1 MAHHRSV
8 GVGDMAGKFTQ
19 FTHLRVCSAYSFKY
33 GTTMPQDLV
42 ARASEYE
49 MSALALTDRDGLAGA
64 IRFAQSCVDY
74 GIAPIMGIDCA
85 IDLSGSSVKD
95 LSKNVDRKK
104 LPRITILAHSEG
116 GWRSLC
122 RLLTSL
128 HTYTSRDGILIRS
141 STPVLSLDFLQRFSE
156 YSSNLLAL
164 HGPESPVGGAIA
176 LRRPDLASERFNL
189 TRELFADH
197 AIECVSHLVAG
208 DGPRSTA
215 HAARSLIFARDYKIS
230 AVVTNAVRML
240 NRDDGPVADI
250 LDSARQLVPLNTRHV
265 ERKNAEAF
273 LKSSD
278 EMIAIAHEI
287 ARAAGERSAHELLAT
302 TQEWVERTIL
312 SPTRDIGLGGIHLP
326 EPHVVGADS
335 SLQMQS
341 LLRSRS
347 EAGLNWRYHDSATIS
362 QARQR
367 LDDELATVATLG
379 YESYFL
385 TVADITDMARNRGI
399 RVAARG
405 SGAGSLICHLLGIS
419 GVDPLKH
426 GLLMERFCS
435 PLRRALPD
443 IDIDVESARRLEIYD
458 LVFKR
463 YGDSKWSHPGN
474 TSRCATV
481 AMVDTYRARHAI
493 RDTGTALGLPFVEID
508 LIAKSLP
515 HVRARNISQALS
527 SLPELRSLNLTSP
540 LTAMTIAL
548 AERLDGLPRHLAMH
562 PCAVVLSDGAFLDR
576 APLQVNAGGY
586 PMVEFDKDDV
596 EAVGLLKLDI
606 LGVRMQSTIA
616 YAIKEVERL
625 ESKGL
630 DIDAIAL
637 DDQATFDLI
646 RSTRTLGIFQV
657 ESPGQ
662 RELVGKLAPETFT
675 DLIIDISLFRP
686 GPVKSDMIRP
696 FLSARHGWTPA
707 QIIHPDLYEV
717 LRETEGVVVFHEQVI
732 WIIAILTGATLA
744 QADERRR
751 ALGSREGQQEVCD
764 WFYPTALA
772 RGYDLPTVAA
782 MWEVLRAF
790 ASFGFCKA
798 HAAAF
803 ALPTYQSA
811 WLKAHHPAAFIA
823 GVLTHDPGMY
833 PKRLILDDARQLGI
847 TIAPLD
853 INRSSSS
860 YRVERVNP
868 GSGRQPVAV
877 IDGVSTGRVLVMPDA
892 RGYAIR
898 MSFTDLDGISSQEVE
913 SIIDG
918 QPYLDLADFYSRS
931 GASFPTT
938 ERLILVGAFDAVH
951 SIHSDHSK
959 GKNLEGINR
968 RDLLL
973 HLNDLHRSPGHSS
986 LGGSQLNFG
995 FIPPAL
1001 ISSGLPD
1008 LDASEKVRYEI
1019 DHLGMDVSHHL
1030 LEFYAE
1036 FLNEIGAVKSS
1047 DLLAQR
1053 SGSSVLVAG
1062 VKVALQT
1069 PPVRSGRRVIF
1080 LTLDDG
1086 YGCNDATF
1094 FTDAQ
1099 QNYADVLFHSWLF
1112 LVRGE
1117 VRRTGPRGVSIRA
1130 TGAWELR
1137 AAYEKYTQSRSTL
1150 VV

>member
-1 MAHHRSV
+1 MAHHGSV
-8 GVGDMAGKFTQ
+8 GAGVMSGSFA
-19 FTHLRVCSAYSFKY
+19 HLRVCSAYSFKY
-33 GTTMPQDLV
+33 GTTTPHDLV

-49 MSALALTDRDGLAGA
+49 MPALALTDRDGLAGA
-64 IRFAQSCVDY
+64 IRFAQSCVEY
-74 GIAPIMGIDCA
+74 GVAPIMGIDCA
-85 IDLSGSSVKD
+85 IDLNKSLSVK
-95 LSKNVDRKK
+95 N
-104 LPRITILAHSEG
+104 LPRITMLAHSEG

-128 HTYTSRDGILIRS
+128 HTYTSSTSSNGPLIRS
-141 STPVLSLDFLQRFSE
+141 STPILTLDFLQRFSE
-156 YSSNLLAL
+156 YSRNLLVL
-164 HGPESPVGGAIA
+164 HGPESPVGAAIT
-176 LRRPDLASERFNL
+176 LRRPDLANERFNI

-215 HAARSLIFARDYKIS
+215 HAARSLIFARDYKIP
-230 AVVTNAVRML
+230 AVITNAVRMRQ
-240 NRDDGPVADI
+240 RDDGPVADI
-250 LDSARQLVPLNTRHV
+250 LDSARQLVPLHPRHV

-273 LKSSD
+273 LKSSE
-278 EMIAIAHEI
+278 EMLAIAHEI
-287 ARAAGERSAHELLAT
+287 ARAAGERTARELLTT
-302 TQEWVERTIL
+302 TQEWVERAIL

-326 EPHVVGADS
+326 EPHIVGADS

-347 EAGLNWRYHDSATIS
+347 EAGLNWRYYDNATIS

-385 TVADITDMARNRGI
+385 TVADITDMARDRGI

-463 YGDSKWSHPGN
+463 YGDASWSQPGN

-562 PCAVVLSDGAFLDR
+562 PCAVVLSDGGFLDR

-616 YAIKEVERL
+616 YAIKEIERL
-625 ESKGL
+625 EEKPL

-696 FLSARHGWTPA
+696 FLSARHGWSPA

-717 LRETEGVVVFHEQVI
+717 LRDTEGVVVFHEQVI
-732 WIIAILTGATLA
+732 WIISILTGCTLA

-764 WFYPTALA
+764 WFYPSALA
-772 RGYDLPTVAA
+772 RGYDLPTVVA

-847 TIAPLD
+847 TIAPVD
-853 INRSSSS
+853 INRSTSS
-860 YRVERVNP
+860 YRVELVNP
-868 GSGRQPVAV
+868 EYGRKPVAV
-877 IDGVSTGRVLVMPDA
+877 IDGASTGRVLVMPDA

-898 MSFTDLDGISSQEVE
+898 MSLTDLEGISSGEVE
-913 SIIDG
+913 SIIEG

-931 GASFPTT
+931 GASFPTV
-938 ERLILVGAFDAVH
+938 ERLILIGAFDEVH
-951 SIHSDHSK
+951 SIHPTENNAD
-959 GKNLEGINR
+959 GINR

-1008 LDASEKVRYEI
+1008 LNASEKVRYEI

-1036 FLNEIGAVKSS
+1036 FLNEIGAVRSS

-1099 QNYADVLFHSWLF
+1099 QNYADVLFSSWLF

-1137 AAYEKYTQSRSTL
+1137 GAYEKYAQSRSTL

>member
-1 MAHHRSV
+1 
-8 GVGDMAGKFTQ
+8 
-19 FTHLRVCSAYSFKY
+19 LKY
-33 GTTMPQDLV
+33 GTTQPHDLV

-49 MSALALTDRDGLAGA
+49 MSALTLTDRDGLAGA
-64 IRFAQSCVDY
+64 IRFAQSCVEY
-74 GIAPIMGIDCA
+74 GVAPIIGIDLA
-85 IDLSGSSVKD
+85 IDMKVKHHQ
-95 LSKNVDRKK
+95 N
-104 LPRITILAHSEG
+104 LPRVTLLAHSDG

-128 HTYTSRDGILIRS
+128 HTYKASDSILERS
-141 STPVLSLDFLQRFSE
+141 TAPILTLDFLERFSQ
-156 YSSNLLAL
+156 YSRNLLLL
-164 HGPESPVGGAIA
+164 HGPESPVGAAIT
-176 LRRPDLASERFNL
+176 LRRHDLAFERFQM
-189 TRELFADH
+189 TQEFFAEH

-208 DGPRSTA
+208 DGPRSTP
-215 HAARSLIFARDYKIS
+215 HAARSLIFARDYKIP
-230 AVVTNAVRML
+230 AVITNAVRM
-240 NRDDGPVADI
+240 REREDGPVADI
-250 LDSARQLVPLNTRHV
+250 LDSARQLVPLHNRHV

-273 LKSSD
+273 LKSSP
-278 EMIAIAHEI
+278 EMFAIAEEI
-287 ARAAGERSAHELLAT
+287 SKAAGERTPRELLAT
-302 TQEWVERTIL
+302 TREWAERAIL

-326 EPHVVGADS
+326 EPHIVGAES

-347 EAGLNWRYHDSATIS
+347 EAGLNWRYSDSATITK
-362 QARQR
+362 ARRR

-385 TVADITDMARNRGI
+385 TVADITDMARDHGI

-419 GVDPLKH
+419 GVDPLRH

-463 YGDSKWSHPGN
+463 YGDSHWNQPGN

-493 RDTGTALGLPFVEID
+493 RDTGTAIGLPFVEID

-515 HVRARNISQALS
+515 HVRARNISRTLA
-527 SLPELRSLNLTSP
+527 SLPELKGLNLTNP
-540 LTAMTIAL
+540 LAAMTIAL

-562 PCAVVLSDGAFLDR
+562 PCAVVLSDGGFLDR
-576 APLQVNAGGY
+576 APLQVNASGY

-616 YAIKEVERL
+616 YAIKEIERVEEEL
-625 ESKGL
+625 L
-630 DIDAIAL
+630 DIDAIPL
-637 DDQATFDLI
+637 EDQATFDLI

-662 RELVGKLAPETFT
+662 RELVGKLAPKTFT

-696 FLSARHGWTPA
+696 FLSARHGWSPE

-717 LRETEGVVVFHEQVI
+717 LHETEGVVVFHEQVI
-732 WIIAILTGATLA
+732 SAISILTGVSLA
-744 QADERRR
+744 QADEKRR

-764 WFYPTALA
+764 WFYPTALK
-772 RGYDLPTVAA
+772 RGYDIATVDAI
-782 MWEVLRAF
+782 WNVLRAF

-833 PKRLILDDARQLGI
+833 PKRLILDDARQMGI
-847 TIAPLD
+847 TIAPID
-853 INRSSSS
+853 INNSGAS
-860 YRVERVNP
+860 YRVEKVDPKFART
-868 GSGRQPVAV
+868 PVP
-877 IDGVSTGRVLVMPDA
+877 IFDGMSTGQTLTLPDA

-898 MSFTDLDGISSQEVE
+898 MSFSDLSGISAAEID

-918 QPYLDLADFYSRS
+918 QPYLDLADFHSRS
-931 GASFPTT
+931 GASYPTT
-938 ERLILVGAFDAVH
+938 ERLILVGAFDGLH
-951 SIHSDHSK
+951 RIDNS
-959 GKNLEGINR
+959 GKIGENVINR

-973 HLNDLHRSPGHSS
+973 HLSDLHRSPGKP
-986 LGGSQLNFG
+986 LGGAQLNFG
-995 FIPPAL
+995 FRPPDLIP
-1001 ISSGLPD
+1001 SGLPD
-1008 LDASEKVRYEI
+1008 LDASEKVRHEI

-1036 FLNEIGAVKSS
+1036 FLNEIGAVRSS

-1053 SGSSVLVAG
+1053 SSTSVLVAG
-1062 VKVALQT
+1062 VKVALQS
-1069 PPVRSGRRVIF
+1069 PPVRSGKRVIF

-1094 FTDAQ
+1094 FSDAQ
-1099 QNYADVLFHSWLF
+1099 QEYADVLFKSWLF
-1112 LVRGE
+1112 LIRGE

-1130 TGAWELR
+1130 TGAWDLR
-1137 AAYEKYTQSRSTL
+1137 TAYEKHSLRTSTL
-1150 VV
+1150 VT